1 MQGHLL
7 RHNSSA
13 NVRTDHSG
21 TDYHPVAQPD
31 DQPDFDSDRA
41 SHCQPD
47 GGPDR
52 RADMSARPGSCW
64 IVR

>member
-31 DQPDFDSDRA
+31 DQPDFDSDC
-41 SHCQPD
+41 STHCQPNGD
-47 GGPDR
+47 PDSQPDVDSD
-52 RADMSARPGSCW
+52 RAPHC
-64 IVR
+64 